1 MWPFFY
7 SGPSPAPGSVVNFP
21 QRGALLLRGELANGR
36 QVDALFPPIA
46 EAKVAEDEP
55 QAA

>member
-1 MWPFFY
+1 V
-7 SGPSPAPGSVVNFP
+7 S
-21 QRGALLLRGELANGR
+21 LLRGEFGSER